1 MADALL
7 DREVEGGDAM
17 TLKLSRYLSAAFA
30 LAALMS
36 GSALARDGSF
46 DRTGGPQVTQ
56 ARTATPHVAMA
67 RTPKPDDGSAGDGC
81 SRKDCCMRKATSSK
95 EYLRH

>member
-1 MADALL
+1 
-7 DREVEGGDAM
+7 M
-17 TLKLSRYLSAAFA
+17 TLKLSKYVSAAFA

-46 DRTGGPQVTQ
+46 DRTGAPQVTQ
-56 ARTATPHVAMA
+56 VDTVTPRIAMA
-67 RTPKPDDGSAGDGC
+67 QTTKADDGSGGDGC